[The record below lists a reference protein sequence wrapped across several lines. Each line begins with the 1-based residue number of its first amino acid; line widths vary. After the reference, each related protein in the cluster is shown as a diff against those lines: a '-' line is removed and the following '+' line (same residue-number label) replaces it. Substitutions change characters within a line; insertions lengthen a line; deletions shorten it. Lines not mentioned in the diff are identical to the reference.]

1 MNEQDFDNAIDVE
14 EMEKTAG
21 WKLVSESLREAI
33 ETAEAEL
40 GAIDIKDKRP
50 EDVGAKYI
58 ALVEGISGM
67 ERVFEIISDIKSRK
81 QK

>member
-33 ETAEAEL
+33 ATAEAEL

>member
-14 EMEKTAG
+14 EMEKSAG
-21 WKLVSESLREAI
+21 WKLVSESLKAEI
-33 ETAEAEL
+33 DTAKLELAE
-40 GAIDIKDKRP
+40 IDIKGKRP
-50 EDVGAKYI
+50 EDVGAEYI